1 MFVYSLAGLTIEGQ
15 DSQEAI
21 ELPDNATTSRTGVYQ
36 LLAQLVG
43 VPDKDVYATAVA
55 GEWPSRLADAGK
67 LVPFPV
73 DYGSASIP
81 ASMSA
86 EEFQAEYLRVFEVG
100 QGTGGPPAPLY
111 GGFYGTGGNR
121 IQRLEEVVRFY
132 EYFGLRA
139 SPEDPRPADN
149 LSTELEFMK
158 YLTFKEAVTQSP
170 RLQGSFRRAQNDFL
184 ERQLTTW
191 LPKVVEKAEEAGALP
206 FWKWAVSIA
215 RDFATADASYISG
228 ELA

>member
-15 DSQEAI
+15 DSQEAV

-55 GEWPSRLADAGK
+55 GEWPSRLAEAGK

-73 DYGSASIP
+73 DYGSATIP
-81 ASMSA
+81 ASMTA

-158 YLTFKEAVTQSP
+158 YLTKEAVTSRHGSRP
-170 RLQGSFRRAQNDFL
+170 RFRRCA
-184 ERQLTTW
+184 
-191 LPKVVEKAEEAGALP
+191 
-206 FWKWAVSIA
+206 
-215 RDFATADASYISG
+215 ATSLNGS
-228 ELA
+228 

>member
-21 ELPDNATTSRTGVYQ
+21 ELPDNATTARTGVYQ
-36 LLAQLVG
+36 LLAHLVG
-43 VPDKDVYATAVA
+43 APDKDVHAAAVA

-67 LVPFPV
+67 LLPYAI
-73 DYGSASIP
+73 DYGKASIP
-81 ASMSA
+81 ESMSA

-100 QGTGGPPAPLY
+100 EGTGGPPAPLH
-111 GGFYGTGGNR
+111 GGFYGSGGNR
-121 IQRLEEVVRFY
+121 MQRLEEVVRFY

-139 SPEDPRPADN
+139 SPEDPRPADH

-184 ERQLTTW
+184 ERQLNPW
-191 LPKVVEKAEEAGALP
+191 LPLLNEKAEAANALP
-206 FWKWAVSIA
+206 FWKWVMSFTRA
-215 RDFATADASYISG
+215 FAAADAEYISG

>member
-15 DSQEAI
+15 DSQEAV

-43 VPDKDVYATAVA
+43 PPDKDVHAAAVA
-55 GEWPSRLADAGK
+55 GEWPTRLAEAGK
-67 LVPFPV
+67 LVPFAV
-73 DYGSASIP
+73 DYGKASIP
-81 ASMSA
+81 ASMSP

-100 QGTGGPPAPLY
+100 EGTGGPPAPLY
-111 GGFYGTGGNR
+111 GGFYGNGGNR

-191 LPKVVEKAEEAGALP
+191 LPQVVERADAANALP
-206 FWKWAVSIA
+206 FWKWAMSLT
-215 RDFATADASYISG
+215 RDFATADAGYVSG
-228 ELA
+228 VLA